1 HRSSRGRST
10 AVTRSMQ
17 IIGFTFAIALAST
30 ALVRAQEK
38 EKPPATA
45 TPLKVQVVIARYQ
58 GEKKISSMPYLLTLN
73 VGQRANLRMGTQIP
87 VSRSPVDSRAGDT
100 KAPPPPDAIQY
111 RDVGTNID
119 CAATALDD
127 GRFQMGITVDDS
139 SVYGD
144 EQAAV
149 PKNPSFRSFRTVN
162 SMVLRNGETWRV
174 RGTGELFRSTA
185 ATEKVRGETVRVEVP
200 LTVLK

>member
-1 HRSSRGRST
+1 
-10 AVTRSMQ
+10 MQ
-17 IIGFTFAIALAST
+17 IVGFTFAIALASAT
-30 ALVRAQEK
+30 LVRAQEK

-45 TPLKVQVVIARYQ
+45 IPLKVQVAIARYQ
-58 GEKKISSMPYLLTLN
+58 GEKKISRMPYLLTMN
-73 VGQRANLRMGTQIP
+73 VGQRSNLRMGTQIP
-87 VSRSPVDSRAGDT
+87 VSRSSVDSRAGDA

-119 CAATALDD
+119 CSATALDD
-127 GRFQMGITVDDS
+127 GRFQMMITVDDS

-162 SMVLRNGETWRV
+162 SMVLRNAET
-174 RGTGELFRSTA
+174 FHFTA
-185 ATEKVRGETVRVEVP
+185 ATDKVTGETVSVEVT

>member
-1 HRSSRGRST
+1 
-10 AVTRSMQ
+10 MQ

-38 EKPPATA
+38 EKAPAVV

-58 GEKKISSMPYLLTLN
+58 GEKKISSMPYLLTMN
-73 VGQRANLRMGTQIP
+73 VGQRSNLRMGTQVP
-87 VSRSPVDSRAGDT
+87 VSVTSVDSRAGDG
-100 KAPPPPDAIQY
+100 KPAPPPSPIQY

-119 CAATALDD
+119 CSAQALDD

-144 EQAAV
+144 EQAGL
-149 PKNPSFRSFRTVN
+149 PKGNPSFRSFRTVN
-162 SMVLRNGETWRV
+162 SMVLRNGET
-174 RGTGELFRSTA
+174 FQFTA
-185 ATEKVRGETVRVEVP
+185 ATDKVTGETVRVDVT